1 MKPTRLSLFVVLC
14 ACVCACSPKS
24 APQGHY
30 QDTPVTADGTTDDW
44 RLPLRFSNEKYT
56 YQYNVTND
64 DKSIYICV
72 LSSDNATVKRILK
85 DGMTIYFDRKGK
97 NGKDMSLSF
106 PIRKDDDDD
115 NYNRYLERNGY
126 AVKPSSQDSTKLK
139 MLRESN
145 IYNTKGFVNLENGQF
160 GLDDAKA
167 GIHLAL
173 RLNNNDSTLVYE
185 AIVPINL
192 ITGSDLTPKQ
202 AGKNFSVGI
211 ALNSVP
217 AEGGEGNR
225 PHGGGMRGGGMGMGV
240 GMGMMRGG
248 YGGGGYGGGGNRGG
262 NGGRS
267 QGTKAEETWY
277 QFRPV
282 YH

>member
-1 MKPTRLSLFVVLC
+1 MKLTQLPLFVVFGI
-14 ACVCACSPKS
+14 CVCACSPKL

-30 QDTPVTADGTTDDW
+30 QDTPVTADGKTDDW
-44 RLPLRFSNEKYT
+44 HLPLRFTNEKYT

-64 DKSIYICV
+64 NKSVYICV

-85 DGMTIYFDRKGK
+85 DGMTLYFDKKGK
-97 NGKDMSLSF
+97 NGKDMSISF

-126 AVKPSSQDSTKLK
+126 AVKPASQDSTREK

-145 IYNTKGFVNLENGQF
+145 IYNTRGFVNLENGQF
-160 GLDDAKA
+160 GTDDTKTS
-167 GIHLAL
+167 IHLAL

-185 AIVPINL
+185 AVVPINI

-211 ALNSVP
+211 ELNSVP
-217 AEGGEGNR
+217 AEGGGEASR
-225 PHGGGMRGGGMGMGV
+225 PRGGGMHGGGMGMGM

-248 YGGGGYGGGGNRGG
+248 YGGGGGGNRGG

-267 QGTKAEETWY
+267 QGSKAEDTWY